1 MFERFKMQKQI
12 KVIRQR
18 IEFLEQKRARSQAAL
33 VDAILRKVDPDDEDV
48 EYFNQFTGEIERLRA
63 DMHELEAELFAD
75 KKQKENK

>member
-1 MFERFKMQKQI
+1 MFEKIKIRKQI

-33 VDAILRKVDPDDEDV
+33 VDAILKKVDPNDDDV

-63 DMHELEAELFAD
+63 EMHELEAELLG
-75 KKQKENK
+75 ENKTK